1 MEVVDEAVNM
11 EVEDEAVDMGRLA
24 LQIFSLKK
32 EPVLNF
38 NFELNNIFMRHISCF
53 FYRGDILL

>member
-24 LQIFSLKK
+24 LQIFSVKSI
-32 EPVLNF
+32 
-38 NFELNNIFMRHISCF
+38 NFEF
-53 FYRGDILL
+53 